1 MISLN
6 VINRNCTYFYGD
18 LLYAIEFNYEYN
30 IIPEKYLI
38 KYILVVR

>member
-6 VINRNCTYFYGD
+6 VINRNGTYFYGD
-18 LLYAIEFNYEYN
+18 LLHKIEFNYEHN
-30 IIPEKYLI
+30 IIPGKCLI